1 MSTAQFDP
9 QHCVAFFKVH
19 TRVLLRA
26 QGQFKSVSGEL
37 QGSTKSGWR
46 VLVQVDGRSLDF
58 SGPAWMDR
66 MTRSDE
72 FLAIDRHPDI
82 RFQSELFDDA
92 TLHAG
97 GRLRGELV
105 LRGLSRPVS
114 FQLAASTCAKPGVDC
129 DIRVS
134 GSISRTEFGMNTH
147 RFSLRDDVDLKFRVR
162 LRAQAPP

>member
-1 MSTAQFDP
+1 MTTAQFDP
-9 QHCVAFFKVH
+9 QQCVAFFKVH
-19 TRVLLRA
+19 TRLLLRA

-37 QGSTKSGWR
+37 QGSAQAGWR
-46 VLVQVDGRSLDF
+46 VLVRVDGRSLVF
-58 SGPAWMDR
+58 TGPAWMDR

-72 FLAIDRHPDI
+72 FLALDRHPDI
-82 RFQSELFDDA
+82 RFRSELFDDA

-97 GRLRGELV
+97 GPLRGELV

-134 GSISRTEFGMNTH
+134 GSISRDEFGMNTH
-147 RFSLRDDVDLKFRVR
+147 RFSLRDNVDLKFRVR
-162 LRAQAPP
+162 LRTQASP